1 MALAQDLLVAPKMA
15 NHHRGLWGYH
25 GERKD
30 DGRELTIQST
40 GMGGPSAAIVLT
52 ELAQL
57 GVRRAIRVGTCAALS
72 GNLEAGELAV
82 VTGALATD
90 GTSRSLGATGHAEPA
105 PGLTDALTESL
116 PAAQAIRVA
125 TTDLFYRPD
134 GTPQAAALDGAAAFE
149 MEAAPLFILGRQL
162 GVEVACVLTVV
173 ADADGD
179 RIGESRFQEAE
190 LEMGRAAAAALAVGT
205 D

>member
-1 MALAQDLLVAPKMA
+1 MA

-30 DGRELTIQST
+30 DGRPLTIQST

-72 GNLEAGELAV
+72 GNLEAG
-82 VTGALATD
+82 TGGRQPALATD
-90 GTSRSLGATGHAEPA
+90 GTSRSLGAAGHEPA
-105 PGLTDALTESL
+105 PGLTDALTASL

-125 TTDLFYRPD
+125 TTDLFYRPTGPAGGGPRRRRRIRD
-134 GTPQAAALDGAAAFE
+134 GGGASVRPRPPA
-149 MEAAPLFILGRQL
+149 

-173 ADADGD
+173 ADAHGD
-179 RIGESRFQEAE
+179 RIGESRFEEAE
-190 LEMGRAAAAALAVGT
+190 LEMGRAAARALCRN
-205 D
+205 